1 MTHPTPPPLSADP
14 ATLAELLERAARG
27 DQDAFARLYDD
38 TVPRVYGLVLRVV
51 RDPALAED
59 VTRRVFVGAWLQAGH
74 YDASRASVLAWLTTA
89 AHRCAVDAARAAE
102 ATSASPGACAV
113 DVTALSAA
121 SARAEAAFDSLEPA
135 EREALYLTWG
145 VGYTH
150 REVATLLGVQPDVV
164 PRLVRTGLLRLGREL
179 AVA

>member
-1 MTHPTPPPLSADP
+1 MDHLSPSPPADP
-14 ATLAELLERAARG
+14 ATLVDLIERAALG

-38 TVPRVYGLVLRVV
+38 TVPKVYGLVLRVV

-74 YDASRASVLAWLTTA
+74 YDASRTSVLAWLTTA
-89 AHRCAVDAARAAE
+89 AHRCAVEAARAAE
-102 ATSASPGACAV
+102 TAPSRSGACVVDMAV
-113 DVTALSAA
+113 LSAA
-121 SARAEAAFDSLEPA
+121 SARVEAAFATLEPA
-135 EREALYLTWG
+135 EREALYLAWG

-150 REVATLLGVQPDVV
+150 REVATLLRIEPDVV
-164 PRLVRTGLLRLGREL
+164 PRLIRDGLHRLGREL